1 MRSLQELVIQI
12 PKADTA
18 TSQVTYQLGSDF
30 FSLFEGS
37 LLEKGNLVVNIFL
50 DKTPRHI
57 QLRFWIQ
64 GEVEL
69 SCDRT
74 GELFNYPLHIERA
87 VQFKLGE
94 TYQELDLDL
103 YMIGREA
110 SYIEVA
116 QHIYDFVHIAI
127 PMKRLHPRFNEDL
140 EEEWMES

>member
-12 PKADTA
+12 PRADTA

-37 LLEKGNLVVNIFL
+37 LLEKGDLAVHIYL

-57 QLRFWIQ
+57 QLRFLIQ

-69 SCDRT
+69 NCDRT
-74 GELFNYPLHIERA
+74 GELFNYPLHMERA

-94 TYQELDLDL
+94 EYQELGLDM
-103 YMIGREA
+103 YMIERGA
-110 SYIEVA
+110 PYIELA

-127 PMKRLHPRFNEDL
+127 PMKRLHPRFGEDL
-140 EEEWMES
+140 ATEVYE